1 MKKLLLILFASVL
14 VSCTYK
20 PIIDTA
26 GRSGTFGEN
35 KAHEITND
43 IQHCKVL
50 AKCNVNSLTELY
62 KRYFNYVVRPS
73 FLYIPDRLE
82 YDHVLLTRKC
92 LSNRGHSVLN

>member
-1 MKKLLLILFASVL
+1 MRYILIAIMVLLT
-14 VSCTYK
+14 SCAYN
-20 PIIDTA
+20 PIVDTG
-26 GRSGTFGEN
+26 GRSGTFN
-35 KAHEITND
+35 KDKASLITDD
-43 IQHCKVL
+43 IQHCKKL
-50 AKCNVNSLTELY
+50 AKNNVNSLTELY